1 MAGPARDPTDED
13 LAAVVSELSETLSVL
28 QDQLDERDRSERR
41 ARSDRRVVDDRWER
55 RPARDAPRPPAVG
68 ELFQFTSDYTIPTVV
83 AVLEA
88 TIEALELLQGVIDL
102 AAPGES
108 PERRGRR
115 SRRDRRR
122 GSVGRSLLSD
132 AVADSVSRT
141 TDRAATDA
149 ADALARLRETLTEA
163 DLPNDEESRDLVADA
178 RELSAELERRVR
190 ESRATVDRER
200 ARERQDR
207 RSGSTDRGPV
217 TISVDDPDTESDRQ
231 RGESTDPEKSTE
243 SGSDASEE
251 EEGGPEVDVDA
262 ELDSIKRQMGKHD
275 ADTNDDDAQEEDTQD
290 VDSNDDDPDVDGDD
304 TADSDDK

>member
-1 MAGPARDPTDED
+1 MSGPARDPTDED
-13 LAAVVSELSETLSVL
+13 LAAVVSELSETLSAL
-28 QDQLDERDRSERR
+28 QNQLDERDRSERR

-190 ESRATVDRER
+190 ESRNLVDTERTRER
-200 ARERQDR
+200 RDARDTREPQSD
-207 RSGSTDRGPV
+207 GPV
-217 TISVDDPDTESDRQ
+217 TITVSDPDDDADSTSEDATEPEAETAEESDER
-231 RGESTDPEKSTE
+231 
-243 SGSDASEE
+243 A
-251 EEGGPEVDVDA
+251 PEVDVDS
-262 ELDSIKRQMGKHD
+262 ELESIKREMGKGDEKADTDTD
-275 ADTNDDDAQEEDTQD
+275 ADSSSAIDGGEGDNEGGNGTNENE
-290 VDSNDDDPDVDGDD
+290 
-304 TADSDDK
+304 